1 MTSFI
6 SDDGIEHFIF
16 GKDGGKKIANKFNIK
31 LIGQIPLNTK
41 LRISCDVGVP
51 YAHDI
56 KKDKISEIFTNI
68 ANEVI
73 KEIN

>member
-16 GKDGGKKIANKFNIK
+16 GENGGKKIANKFNIN
-31 LIGQIPLNTK
+31 LIGQIPLK
-41 LRISCDVGVP
+41 IELRKSCDIGVP
-51 YAHDI
+51 YMQEI
-56 KKDKISEIFTNI
+56 KKDEISEIFTNMASKI
-68 ANEVI
+68 I